1 MLRELYIENLAI
13 IGRVR
18 LSLDAGLNVLT
29 GETGAGKSIVIDA
42 LELVLGGRASPET
55 IRAGE
60 DRLLVEA
67 LFEIDAHRHPRAAAA
82 LGEMGWSPGELVLTR
97 EVQRGGR
104 SSCRINGRP
113 ATVAMVRSL
122 TRSLVELHGQHEH
135 QLLLDRA
142 SHLDFLDGFAG
153 AGSLRQDLEESY
165 RRWKRLGEDLEE
177 LRSSA
182 RERTRRLDLLDFQI
196 REIDGARLRDGEE
209 EELLR
214 QRQVLA
220 AAEKLVGAARQVYDL
235 LYGGA
240 EGSGHDRL
248 ALAAGLLAEA
258 SRVDDSLRPLAAQTE
273 ELLAAVD
280 EVAREVAAYADR
292 VELDPARLAQVE
304 ARLAAIDTLKRK
316 YADTVAGIL
325 AFRQEAARQRDAL
338 LHGDES
344 ARELERE
351 LGAVEAR
358 LVALADQLSSARAQA
373 ATGLAERVTAEL
385 QELAMASA
393 RFVVGVEQR
402 EDPGGLPCA
411 GRWLAIGPH
420 GVDQV
425 EFLFTANPGDPPRPL
440 ERVASGGELARVM
453 LALKT
458 VLADLDGI
466 PTLVF
471 DEVDA
476 GIGGHA
482 AHVLG
487 VKLARVARHRQVV
500 VVTHLAPVAAFA
512 RHHLVV
518 HKTVRDG
525 RADVEVEVLV
535 DEDLRVQE
543 LARMVGG
550 ARITREALDH
560 ARRLRQ
566 EAAPHGQEAAP
577 QG

>member
-42 LELVLGGRASPET
+42 LELVLGGRASPDMV
-55 IRAGE
+55 RAGE

-67 LFEIDAHRHPRAAAA
+67 LFEVDADRFPRAAAV
-82 LGEMGWSPGELVLTR
+82 LEEMGWSAGELVLSR

-113 ATVAMVRSL
+113 ATVAMVRAL
-122 TRSLVELHGQHEH
+122 TRHLVELHGQHEH
-135 QLLLDRA
+135 QLLLDRS
-142 SHLDFLDGFAG
+142 SHLDFLDAFAG
-153 AGSLRQDLEESY
+153 ATSLRQEVEQAY
-165 RRWKRLGEDLEE
+165 RRWKEIRAQLEE

-182 RERTRRLDLLDFQI
+182 RERARRLDLLEFQI
-196 REIDGARLRDGEE
+196 REIDAARLREGEE

-214 QRQVLA
+214 HRQVLA
-220 AAEKLVGAARQVYDL
+220 AAERLAGATRQAYEL
-235 LYGGA
+235 LYAAA
-240 EGSGHDRL
+240 EGSIHDRL
-248 ALAAGLLAEA
+248 ALAAALLDEA
-258 SRVDDSLRPLAAQTE
+258 SRVDESLRPLAGQVH

-292 VELDPARLAQVE
+292 VELDPARLAEVE
-304 ARLAAIDTLKRK
+304 ARLAVIDALKRK
-316 YADTVAGIL
+316 YGDTVAAIL
-325 AFRQEAARQRDAL
+325 AFREQAAREREAL
-338 LHGDES
+338 LHADET
-344 ARELERE
+344 ALELERE
-351 LGAVEAR
+351 LGEVEAG
-358 LVALADQLSSARAQA
+358 LAALAERLSHLRARAA
-373 ATGLAERVTAEL
+373 SALAERVNAEL
-385 QELAMASA
+385 EGLAMSSA
-393 RFVVGVEQR
+393 RFVVSVGQR
-402 EDPGGLPCA
+402 EDPSGLPCQ
-411 GRWLAIGPH
+411 GRRLAIGPQ
-420 GVDQV
+420 GADQV
-425 EFLFTANPGDPPRPL
+425 EFLFTANPGEPPRPL
-440 ERVASGGELARVM
+440 EKVASGGELARVM

-476 GIGGHA
+476 GIGGHT

-487 VKLARVARHRQVV
+487 SKLARVARRRQVV

-518 HKTVRDG
+518 RKTLRDG
-525 RADVEVEVLV
+525 RTDVEVQVLA
-535 DEDLRVQE
+535 DEELRIQE

-550 ARITREALDH
+550 ARVTREALDH

-566 EAAPHGQEAAP
+566 EAAQQA
-577 QG
+577 